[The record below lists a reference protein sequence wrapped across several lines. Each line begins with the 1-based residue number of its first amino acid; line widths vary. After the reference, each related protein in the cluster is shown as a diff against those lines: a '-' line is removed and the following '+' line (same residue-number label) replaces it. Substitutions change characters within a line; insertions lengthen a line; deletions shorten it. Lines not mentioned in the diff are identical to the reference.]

1 MGYLSNCNKEVAD
14 VKTEL
19 FALGRLW
26 KIDDI
31 KLEISNINEKIDEKA
46 ETSKVEKLITEKI
59 NQLEKKMT
67 DMFKKVNDDMKE
79 NLSDINKK
87 IDEKAETSKVEKLI
101 VEKINQLEKQM
112 TDIYKK
118 IDEKAETSKV
128 EKLIVEKN
136 KSVRKK
142 D

>member
-46 ETSKVEKLITEKI
+46 ETSKVEKLITEITNKLKQEI
-59 NQLEKKMT
+59 S
-67 DMFKKVNDDMKE
+67 KKVDDDNMKIY
-79 NLSDINKK
+79 LSNCNKEVADVKTELFALGRLWK
-87 IDEKAETSKVEKLI
+87 IDDIKL
-101 VEKINQLEKQM
+101 E
-112 TDIYKK
+112 
-118 IDEKAETSKV
+118 
-128 EKLIVEKN
+128 
-136 KSVRKK
+136 
-142 D
+142 